1 VESKKWRTE
10 GIFFNFSFPKEE
22 EKLFSEQFY
31 EDK

>member
-10 GIFFNFSFPKEE
+10 GIFLILVFQK
-22 EKLFSEQFY
+22 KKKKIFSEQFY